1 MLKYSIDVEF
11 LVIDMKILV
20 VYYSR
25 TGKTRAIGEA
35 IAEKL
40 KADLDEITD
49 LKKRSGPIGFLRAG
63 YDSTRKKSTR
73 ISAKINPE
81 SYNMIVIGTPIWNN
95 NMTPAVRTYISD
107 HDLSG
112 KNLAF
117 FCTGGGSNFDK
128 TIEEMKKL
136 VSKSVVLGTM
146 GISKNELESD
156 TYKEKIETFTAALKK

>member
-1 MLKYSIDVEF
+1 
-11 LVIDMKILV
+11 MKTLV

-25 TGKTRAIGEA
+25 TGNTRAIGKA
-35 IAEKL
+35 IAKKL
-40 KADLDEITD
+40 KADLDEIID
-49 LKKRSGPIGFLRAG
+49 LKKRSGRVGWLRAG
-63 YDSTRKKSTR
+63 YDSTRRKSTR

-81 SYNMIVIGTPIWNN
+81 SYDTIVIGTPIWNN

-107 HDLSG
+107 HDLNG

-136 VSKSVVLGTM
+136 VSKSVVLGTL

-156 TYKEKIETFTAALKK
+156 TYKKKIEAFTTVLKK